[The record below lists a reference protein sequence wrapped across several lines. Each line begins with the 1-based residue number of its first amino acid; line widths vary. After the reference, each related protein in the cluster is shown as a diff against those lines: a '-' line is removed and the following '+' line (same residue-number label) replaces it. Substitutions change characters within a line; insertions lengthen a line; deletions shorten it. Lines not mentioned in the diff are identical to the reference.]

1 MKARKSGMP
10 NESMWS
16 SFFSPEQTLA
26 KLGLHADSGD
36 VLDFGCGYGTFT
48 IPAAKITRGIVYA
61 LDIEP
66 AMVEATRAKA
76 ESEHLTNVRADYR
89 DFVEAGTA
97 LPSGAI
103 GFVMLFNI
111 LHCEQPGVL
120 LGEAWRVLAPGGT
133 LAVMHW
139 NYDASTPRGPSMDIR
154 PRPEQC
160 RAWAIQAGFEPDGPA
175 LIDLPPYHYGLT
187 FHKPRHDSQERSSK

>member
-1 MKARKSGMP
+1 MKTRESGMP
-10 NESMWS
+10 DESMWQR
-16 SFFSPEQTLA
+16 FFDPRTTLR

-48 IPAAKITRGIVYA
+48 IPAARITKGIVYA
-61 LDIEP
+61 IDIEP
-66 AMVEATRAKA
+66 AMVQATRAKA
-76 ESEHLTNVRADYR
+76 ESEHLTNVRVICR
-89 DFVEAGTA
+89 DFVETGTA
-97 LPSGAI
+97 LPSDTF

-111 LHCEQPGVL
+111 LHCGQPGVL
-120 LGEAWRVLAPGGT
+120 LDEAWRVLACGGA

-139 NYDASTPRGPSMDIR
+139 NHDASTPRGPSMDIR

-160 RAWAIQAGFEPDGPA
+160 RAWAIQAGFEPGDPV

-187 FHKPRHDSQERSSK
+187 FRKPLRK